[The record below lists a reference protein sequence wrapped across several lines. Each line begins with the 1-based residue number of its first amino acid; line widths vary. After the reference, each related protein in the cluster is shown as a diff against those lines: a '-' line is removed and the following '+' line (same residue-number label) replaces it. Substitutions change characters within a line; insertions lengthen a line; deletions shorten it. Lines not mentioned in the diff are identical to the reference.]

1 MFVEVMQLSY
11 MTRLSGEDPFLVFLA
26 NDIEQFP
33 EHLRVLNE
41 DAVKRLQILV
51 GGVDIDLN
59 VPLSAEN
66 E

>member
-1 MFVEVMQLSY
+1 MRNADNSELVLAQ
-11 MTRLSGEDPFLVFLA
+11 FLTFLA

-33 EHLRVLNE
+33 EHLRLLNE

-59 VPLSAEN
+59 APLSAEN